1 MAYKIWYFCMFLSDL
16 TKYWTWEK
24 KSSAVF
30 KQSENWWV
38 WTRGALTFRMYVFQ
52 SMESCVWKISKG
64 HSAFIHVVSWVV
76 TTCKRKLEDPMSCK
90 KQSRKLEDLTRCI
103 KAKHSLAS
111 NHFWSWPRC
120 LCWYL
125 SHSSTFIFL
134 HFPSSILCVSTFPFP
149 SSILCFWIFP
159 PSQLISPAG
168 GGGGLCA
175 CHPLLL
181 VWPAWHLL
189 LLLLHIWHRCRG
201 DLKDITR
208 CMWYQ
213 SVEVCIF
220 AVFEKTL
227 LV

>member
-1 MAYKIWYFCMFLSDL
+1 MAKTKFCDKNTYIMKLTIKWHIRYDTFVCFCQIWLNIGHDL
-16 TKYWTWEK
+16 EK

-125 SHSSTFIFL
+125 SLL
-134 HFPSSILCVSTFPFP
+134 HFFLSTLSI
-149 SSILCFWIFP
+149 IR
-159 PSQLISPAG
+159 
-168 GGGGLCA
+168 
-175 CHPLLL
+175 PLLL
-181 VWPAWHLL
+181 NCLSWFP
-189 LLLLHIWHRCRG
+189 
-201 DLKDITR
+201 
-208 CMWYQ
+208 
-213 SVEVCIF
+213 
-220 AVFEKTL
+220 
-227 LV
+227 